1 MSLRLSVSVLVV
13 SIFLSVDL
21 LSAPASGA
29 AQERPVAPSDE
40 APPRWGVSLE
50 LLEGFAGVY
59 GAWRRVAPG
68 VDGGVEVQ
76 TTWSETR
83 DEVDRLDRPGAVD
96 AFSDRDVF
104 TFTVGPSVRWRVLS
118 RGDLSPV
125 LRVHGGY
132 ARTRTTVKD
141 ASGDFDRTADGALVR
156 LSAGVDYRVS
166 RHMNVMLSL
175 GGRWS
180 VTEGD
185 VLFHADE
192 TVRTTDLDLLIP
204 AATFVVRF

>member
-1 MSLRLSVSVLVV
+1 MPRPLSVSVVLAAT
-13 SIFLSVDL
+13 L
-21 LSAPASGA
+21 LAAGLLAAPRSGG
-29 AQERPVAPSDE
+29 AQERPVAPNDE
-40 APPRWGVSLE
+40 APPAWALSIE
-50 LLEGFAGVY
+50 FLEGFSAVY

-68 VDGGVEVQ
+68 VDGGVELQ

-83 DEVDRLDRPGAVD
+83 DEVDRLDNPGTLD

-118 RGDLSPV
+118 GGDLSPV

-132 ARTRTTVKD
+132 VRTRVTVTD
-141 ASGDFDRTADGALVR
+141 ASGDFERTADGALVR
-156 LSAGVDYRVS
+156 FSAGVDYRVS
-166 RHMNVMLSL
+166 RHMDVILSL

-180 VTEGD
+180 VIEGD
-185 VLFHADE
+185 VLFHANE
-192 TVRTTDLDLLIP
+192 TVRTTDLELLVP